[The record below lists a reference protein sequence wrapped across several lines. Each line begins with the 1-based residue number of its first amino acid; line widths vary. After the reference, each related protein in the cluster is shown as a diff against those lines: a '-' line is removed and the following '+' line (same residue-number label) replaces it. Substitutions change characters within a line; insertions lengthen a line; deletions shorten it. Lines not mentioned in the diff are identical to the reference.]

1 MTLKMSS
8 KDILS
13 FYDIA
18 KSIVPSGYYKGKVIS
33 VYDGDTAWIMI
44 ALPND
49 SNPTPETFN
58 KNCVD
63 SNYDISDNS
72 KFIKIKT
79 RFEFIDAPELR
90 TGNKKKQAK
99 ESRDFVRSLIL
110 DKEVYF
116 KVSGMGKYFRHIVE
130 IYIDYDDV
138 KDYISKQTFHDQ
150 YEILGGFEG
159 MISLNKLLVKTGKAV
174 KKKY

>member
-1 MTLKMSS
+1 MSS

-18 KSIVPSGYYKGKVIS
+18 KSIVPPGYYKGKVIS

-44 ALPND
+44 ALPD
-49 SNPTPETFN
+49 KESTVPQIFN
-58 KNCVD
+58 KSQIDTNYNVD
-63 SNYDISDNS
+63 KN
-72 KFIKIKT
+72 KFIKIKV
-79 RFEFIDAPELR
+79 RFEFIDAPEIR

-99 ESRDFVRSLIL
+99 ESRDFVRSLI
-110 DKEVYF
+110 DGKEVYF
-116 KVSGMGKYFRHIVE
+116 KVSGMGKYFRHIAE
-130 IYIDYDDV
+130 IYIHYHDM
-138 KDYISKQTFHDQ
+138 KDLVSEQTFNDQ
-150 YEILGGFEG
+150 YEILGGMEG